1 MEQPGRRL
9 RGTSRRRGTSARA
22 RTAGGTGYD
31 AVDAA
36 GCRYQI
42 KARRLTPQNKSRQ
55 LGVVRKLEQT
65 EFDYLIAAIFSENLA
80 LLEMWRIPYQVVA
93 DFGRWVPTL
102 NGHRI
107 HVKPPLTDDPR
118 VDRLR

>member
-1 MEQPGRRL
+1 M
-9 RGTSRRRGTSARA
+9 
-22 RTAGGTGYD
+22 AGGFGNIMLQ
-31 AVDAA
+31 ARRMQ
-36 GCRYQI
+36 GQI
-42 KARRLTPQNKSRQ
+42 KSLQDQ
-55 LGVVRKLEQT
+55 LEQT